1 MLVALLVILSFAGG
15 CTVVYFLTE
24 STKKRALS
32 QLNETRRE
40 REVLHDE
47 SLRLDM
53 VSRQLANQ
61 EQALAAAGLAHNAR
75 VQTFQN
81 EFAVFQKRV
90 ITYQDLETE
99 NRILKADLKGMAVD
113 SAHQESVIAE
123 TKESL
128 ALVEDARNRLG
139 LDLFAEIRSAVRKT
153 LSVNNYPSCKH
164 KLKEAILKIEALD
177 VKIPK
182 TEQEQAL
189 IDLHSQY
196 QLAVRA
202 ALERE
207 EQARIR
213 EQIREEQR
221 VEKEAKEELER
232 AERERKA
239 VETALQKALVETEG
253 KHSAEVELLRA
264 QLAEAEARTTR
275 AISMAEITK
284 TGNVYVISN
293 LGSFGRDVFKI
304 GMTRRLEPM
313 DRVYE
318 LGDASVP
325 FPFDVHMMISCTDA
339 PKLEMA
345 LHRAFHNRRVNKVN
359 LRKEFFRA
367 SIDEIVK
374 AVHDHHGIVEY
385 TADAEALEYLQSQN
399 MTEDDLKEVE
409 EVFTNAKEAT
419 TKTTAEN
426 GHLDD

>member
-24 STKKRALS
+24 SAKKRALS
-32 QLNETRRE
+32 QLDEARRE
-40 REVLHDE
+40 REVLHNE
-47 SLRLDM
+47 SLRLDTF
-53 VSRQLANQ
+53 SRQLANQ
-61 EQALAAAGLAHNAR
+61 EQALAAAGLAHNTR
-75 VQTFQN
+75 VQAFRN
-81 EFAVFQKRV
+81 EFSAFQKRV
-90 ITYQDLETE
+90 ISFQDLETE
-99 NRILKADLKGMAVD
+99 NRILTADLKGISVN
-113 SAHQESVIAE
+113 SAYQESVIAE
-123 TKESL
+123 LKESH

-139 LDLFAEIRSAVRKT
+139 NDLFDEIRSAVRKS
-153 LSVNNYPSCKH
+153 LSVNNYPSCKL
-164 KLKEAILKIEALD
+164 KIKEAIVKIEALD
-177 VKIPK
+177 VKISK
-182 TEQEQAL
+182 TDQEQAL
-189 IDLHSQY
+189 TDLHSQY

-221 VEKEAKEELER
+221 VEKESKEELER
-232 AERERKA
+232 AERERKV
-239 VETALQKALVETEG
+239 VETALQKALAEAEG

-304 GMTRRLEPM
+304 GMTRRLDPM

-325 FPFDVHMMISCTDA
+325 FPFDVHMMISCKDA
-339 PKLEMA
+339 PKLEVA

-374 AVHDHHGIVEY
+374 AVHEHHGVVEY
-385 TADAEALEYLQSQN
+385 TADAEALEYIQSQN
-399 MTEDDLKEVE
+399 MTEEDLKEVE
-409 EVFTNAKEAT
+409 EVFAKAGDVT
-419 TKTTAEN
+419 TKPTAAN
-426 GHLDD
+426 GNLDD